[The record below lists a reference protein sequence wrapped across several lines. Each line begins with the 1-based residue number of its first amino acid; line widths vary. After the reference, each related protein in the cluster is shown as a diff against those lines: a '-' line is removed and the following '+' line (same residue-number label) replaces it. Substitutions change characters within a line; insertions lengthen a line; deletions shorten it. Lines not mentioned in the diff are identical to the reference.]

1 MCTGSHDTRL
11 IVLRGNSG
19 SGKTS
24 VARAVRVAYG
34 RGLALVGQDVVRR
47 DLLRERD
54 VHGGVNIGLID
65 TIARYSLDHGYHVL
79 LEGIL
84 TASRYGA
91 MLESLRHDHAG
102 ISAFFYL
109 DVSFAETLRRH
120 DSRPQRS
127 EFTPDQ
133 MREWY
138 QERDLLPDG
147 SETVIGEGQSSGGV
161 GAAVAAPGAPD
172 SSAGQPVTTSPSRR
186 RPPLSA
192 VITSIAVGQRAQH
205 LAPGGYIRCGRR
217 LTTCLDK

>member
-1 MCTGSHDTRL
+1 M

-24 VARAVRVAYG
+24 VARAVRAAYG

-47 DLLRERD
+47 ELLRERD

-65 TIARYSLDHGYHVL
+65 TIVRYSLDHGYHVL

-84 TASRYGA
+84 TVSRYGA
-91 MLESLRHDHAG
+91 MLQSLRRDHAG
-102 ISAFFYL
+102 TSAFFYL
-109 DVSFAETLRRH
+109 DVSLPETLRRH

-147 SETVIGEGQSSGGV
+147 CETVVGEESPLEASVRQVLCQARLTSG
-161 GAAVAAPGAPD
+161 AD
-172 SSAGQPVTTSPSRR
+172 QPVPTPPAGRLDRR
-186 RPPLSA
+186 
-192 VITSIAVGQRAQH
+192 
-205 LAPGGYIRCGRR
+205 
-217 LTTCLDK
+217 